1 MTKLPVSGFPQFHHL
16 HFQHTTGTWK
26 LEYVPSAMLV
36 VGHLVGEAADDVK
49 LLAVASAVDM
59 KRIVFHR
66 VPKPSLKRHYQ
77 SNPIVICYLHLW
89 M

>member
-1 MTKLPVSGFPQFHHL
+1 
-16 HFQHTTGTWK
+16 
-26 LEYVPSAMLV
+26 MLV
-36 VGHLVGEAADDVK
+36 VGHLVGQAADAIK

-66 VPKPSLKRHYQ
+66 SPKPSLKRHYQ
-77 SNPIVICYLHLW
+77 SNSTVMLYLHLW